1 METPEKSINWFG
13 YKTFGNPNVPQ
24 LVEEDIVVRD
34 FKGKPLKFLANS
46 GVIEATREVSFRNK

>member
-24 LVEEDIVVRD
+24 LVEEDIVARD
-34 FKGKPLKFLANS
+34 FKGKPLKFLAKS
-46 GVIEATREVSFRNK
+46 GVIEATEK